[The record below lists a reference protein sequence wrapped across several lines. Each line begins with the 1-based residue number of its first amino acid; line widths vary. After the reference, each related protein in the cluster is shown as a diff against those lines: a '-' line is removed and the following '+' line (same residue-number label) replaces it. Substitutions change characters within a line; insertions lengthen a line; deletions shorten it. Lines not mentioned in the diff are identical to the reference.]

1 MIVLVLTSEYVC
13 ALLPVHFVGT
23 WVSGVRQTDMY
34 TAIKFKDAQDE
45 VKALLKGKTLGESE
59 SEK

>member
-1 MIVLVLTSEYVC
+1 MFASPCSFYI
-13 ALLPVHFVGT
+13 GT

-45 VKALLKGKTLGESE
+45 VKALLAGKTLGESE
-59 SEK
+59 E